1 MNNKILVVGGAG
13 YVGSVL
19 CRELLEK
26 GYAVRVADRLYFGG
40 QGILDIRDRIEFFD
54 VDMRAVPKQALSDVH
69 AVINLGGLSNDPMAE
84 YNPEAN
90 HQLNTVAT
98 YQLAELAKMAGVSR
112 YILASSASLFDRGV
126 FNEELD
132 VVQDENSHVSPKA
145 AYSSSKLEAERLI
158 APLTDDDFAPTFL
171 RKGTIF
177 GYSPRM
183 RYDLVVNTF
192 VKDAMCSG
200 RIRLV
205 YGGEMWRPLL
215 DIRDAAR
222 AYIAVLEAD
231 VDRVANQVFAV
242 SSGNFRIAELA
253 LRVRDALREMGV
265 DPEIVAD
272 YSYASVRSY
281 RISSRKIRETV
292 GWSPAVTIEESVRD
306 LITHIRDENKLDFD
320 NPRYYNIA
328 WMKLLEES
336 ERIVR
341 SGSSLFEAVAHD
353 QLPDRP
359 VRTT

>member
-1 MNNKILVVGGAG
+1 MKDH
-13 YVGSVL
+13 
-19 CRELLEK
+19 E
-26 GYAVRVADRLYFGG
+26 
-40 QGILDIRDRIEFFD
+40 QQDIGRRW
-54 VDMRAVPKQALSDVH
+54 
-69 AVINLGGLSNDPMAE
+69 
-84 YNPEAN
+84 
-90 HQLNTVAT
+90 
-98 YQLAELAKMAGVSR
+98 
-112 YILASSASLFDRGV
+112 RGV
-126 FNEELD
+126 CGFRVVPRVTREGLD
-132 VVQDENSHVSPKA
+132 VSPKA

-158 APLTDDDFAPTFL
+158 APLADDDFAPTVL
-171 RKGTIF
+171 HKGNIF

-192 VKDAMCSG
+192 VKDAMRSG

-205 YGGEMWRPLL
+205 YGGEMC
-215 DIRDAAR
+215 
-222 AYIAVLEAD
+222 
-231 VDRVANQVFAV
+231 
-242 SSGNFRIAELA
+242 
-253 LRVRDALREMGV
+253 EMGV

-306 LITHIRDENKLDFD
+306 LITHIRNENKLDFD

-341 SGSSLFEAVAHD
+341 SGSSLFEAAAHD
-353 QLPDRP
+353 PLPDRP

>member
-26 GYAVRVADRLYFGG
+26 GYAVRVADRLYFGDHG
-40 QGILDIRDRIEFFD
+40 LRGIRDRVELLD
-54 VDMRAVPKQALSDVH
+54 ADMRAIPKQALSDVH

-90 HQLNTVAT
+90 HQLNTVAA
-98 YQLAELAKMAGVSR
+98 YQLAELAKVAGVGR
-112 YILASSASLFDRGV
+112 YILASSASIFDRGV

-132 VVQDENSHVSPKA
+132 VVQDERSEVAPKA
-145 AYSSSKLEAERLI
+145 AYSCSKLEAERLI
-158 APLTDDDFAPTFL
+158 APLTDEQFAPTFL

-177 GYSPRM
+177 GYSPRL

-192 VKDAMCSG
+192 VKDAMRSG

-231 VDRVANQVFAV
+231 VTRVTNQVFAV

-253 LRVRDALREMGV
+253 LRVRDALRDQGV

-272 YSYASVRSY
+272 YGYASVRSY
-281 RISSRKIRETV
+281 RISSRKLRETV

-306 LITHIRDENKLDFD
+306 LVTHIRQENAVDFD

-336 ERIVR
+336 EKIVR
-341 SGSSLFEAVAHD
+341 SGTSLFAGAGDER
-353 QLPDRP
+353 RP
-359 VRTT
+359 AWPVPAS

>member
-1 MNNKILVVGGAG
+1 MKDHEQQDIGRRWRGVCGFRVVPR
-13 YVGSVL
+13 VT
-19 CRELLEK
+19 REGLR
-26 GYAVRVADRLYFGG
+26 GPGD
-40 QGILDIRDRIEFFD
+40 QGILDIRRIEFFD

-112 YILASSASLFDRGV
+112 YILASSASIFDRGV

-132 VVQDENSHVSPKA
+132 VVQDENSDVSPKA

-158 APLTDDDFAPTFL
+158 APLADDDFAPTVL
-171 RKGTIF
+171 HKGNIF

-192 VKDAMCSG
+192 VKDAMRSG

-205 YGGEMWRPLL
+205 YDGEMC
-215 DIRDAAR
+215 
-222 AYIAVLEAD
+222 
-231 VDRVANQVFAV
+231 
-242 SSGNFRIAELA
+242 
-253 LRVRDALREMGV
+253 EMGV

-306 LITHIRDENKLDFD
+306 LITHIRNENKLDFD

-341 SGSSLFEAVAHD
+341 SGSSLFEAAAHD
-353 QLPDRP
+353 PLPDRP